1 MPGAQQDLSIGR
13 RRADNQEIDDAPASA
28 HVKRTAQES
37 FAPAAF
43 VLRRSMPWAD
53 GNRGGLLFV
62 AFATSF
68 DPFEAQL
75 RRMLGIDDGIVDAL
89 FRFTRPQSGAY
100 FWCPPMRKGRLD
112 LSALGLSTAA

>member
-1 MPGAQQDLSIGR
+1 MPPDDRDLCIGR
-13 RRADNQEIDDAPASA
+13 RRRDNEEIDDAPESA

-37 FAPAAF
+37 FTPPAF
-43 VLRRSMPWAD
+43 VLRRSMPWTE
-53 GNRGGLLFV
+53 GPRGGLLFV

-75 RRMLGIDDGIVDAL
+75 RRMVGIEDGIVDAL

-100 FWCPPMRKGRLD
+100 FWCPAMRAGRLD
-112 LSALGLSTAA
+112 LSPLRL